1 MPYPNEHACRLKD
14 PGGFMA
20 NSFRRLTR
28 KSASHNGKT
37 YSVIRGRQKGNG
49 QWADQAYRYPKG
61 SWKSSEAR
69 SHCKSHKGKTFEAAS
84 GGQND

>member
-1 MPYPNEHACRLKD
+1 MPYPNEHACRLRD
-14 PGGFMA
+14 PGDFMP
-20 NSFRRLTR
+20 NSFRRVTR
-28 KSASHNGKT
+28 KSATKKGKQ
-37 YSVIRGRQKGNG
+37 YSVIRGRLRGSGNW
-49 QWADQAYRYPKG
+49 QDQAYRYSKG